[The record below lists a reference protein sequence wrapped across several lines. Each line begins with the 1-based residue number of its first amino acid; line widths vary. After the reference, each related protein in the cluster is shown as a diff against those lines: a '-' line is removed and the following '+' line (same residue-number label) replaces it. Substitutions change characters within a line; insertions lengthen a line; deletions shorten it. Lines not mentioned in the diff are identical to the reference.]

1 MQGDNLTWDDLAR
14 LRDLW
19 KGPLMIKGVNLPE
32 DAAMAVSLGVD
43 AVVLSNHG
51 GRNLDGAVSPIEIL
65 PEIVAEVGGKTD
77 IIIDSGVRRGS
88 DVLKAV
94 ALGAKA
100 VLSGRC
106 ALYGASIAGA
116 AGVEHALGLLR
127 KELDTAMGFTGCRTV
142 AEIGPRAV
150 WTGPQ
155 TPRP

>member
-1 MQGDNLTWDDLAR
+1 M
-14 LRDLW
+14 
-19 KGPLMIKGVNLPE
+19 
-32 DAAMAVSLGVD
+32 
-43 AVVLSNHG
+43 
-51 GRNLDGAVSPIEIL
+51 
-65 PEIVAEVGGKTD
+65 AEVGGKTD

-116 AGVEHALGLLR
+116 AGVEHALTLLR

-142 AEIGPRAV
+142 DEIGPRAV
-150 WTGPQ
+150 WLGPEG
-155 TPRP
+155 PRP